1 MQMPQYFSSTW
12 RTLTHPSKP
21 IMPLIHSPQD
31 SNMGLWVLGPND
43 RYQAVLI
50 LMLSDFSHWSQTSPT
65 FLLLRE
71 CGHFPLNLC
80 HFIRHSSPT
89 WPVHVLAGPQSLS
102 LLRQVSEFNSGPGNQ
117 QPIGQQ
123 TFATFS
129 NISSS
134 RNKEDTLFSISLTLR
149 YVFPSTGS

>member
-1 MQMPQYFSSTW
+1 MPQYFSSTW

-50 LMLSDFSHWSQTSPT
+50 LMLSDFSHWSQTSPA

-71 CGHFPLNLC
+71 CGSFPLNLC

-102 LLRQVSEFNSGPGNQ
+102 LLRQVSEFNSGLG
-117 QPIGQQ
+117 
-123 TFATFS
+123 
-129 NISSS
+129 ISSQLANTPLLHS
-134 RNKEDTLFSISLTLR
+134 PTSAPAEIKKILYS
-149 YVFPSTGS
+149 PSP